1 MPNDTSF
8 SSKYRVSH
16 QDSKAHLGYQNL
28 ALPLFVGTLRN
39 VTVTLWVSKHRINWV
54 CLHSR
59 DPSYHDKLSLASKG
73 TLINQGGPMSSQE
86 ASLFEKHPDFKALL
100 QMRQWDDQAKN
111 KDIPVH
117 SNDCHKE
124 LCRDILLSKT
134 C

>member
-8 SSKYRVSH
+8 SSK
-16 QDSKAHLGYQNL
+16 SKLQGVPTRFHSLLGHYV
-28 ALPLFVGTLRN
+28 A
-39 VTVTLWVSKHRINWV
+39 VTLCVSKRRINWV

-117 SNDCHKE
+117 SNDYYKE

>member
-16 QDSKAHLGYQNL
+16 QDSKAQLGYQQTEL
-28 ALPLFVGTLRN
+28 CHSLLGHYVA
-39 VTVTLWVSKHRINWV
+39 VTLCVSKRRINWV

-117 SNDCHKE
+117 SNDCYKE